1 MTTID
6 PNRALPVYQA
16 RVSNMIND
24 IILRD
29 IAIADLEE
37 GNLQLQQENASLR
50 QENAS
55 LRMQVHDPAADAG
68 STAPADLG

>member
-37 GNLQLQQENASLR
+37 SNRQLQQENAALR
-50 QENAS
+50 GQVQDLTADRVQEDSSA
-55 LRMQVHDPAADAG
+55 
-68 STAPADLG
+68 LG

>member
-29 IAIADLEE
+29 IAITDLEE
-37 GNLQLQQENASLR
+37 NNNRLQQENTDLR
-50 QENAS
+50 AQIHGLTTDHGPS
-55 LRMQVHDPAADAG
+55 
-68 STAPADLG
+68 APSDLD